1 MSVFRGEYQRRMGT
15 GADHGCRERVAERE
29 GQVAAPVQHEG
40 QVAARAE
47 RGLERQRIARAA
59 DPQGRAHDFLRRL
72 EVGGV
77 SRATRRSYSSDLDQ
91 LFAWLAERGLTVDD
105 LDRRTVRAF
114 AAELGRRGYAPATTA
129 RKLSTLRGLCRDLTE
144 RGVLG
149 ADPTRQLPGPRRRRR
164 LPRVL
169 PLGDVEALLAA
180 AGGTD
185 PLVLR
190 DRLILELLYGCGL
203 RSQELVS
210 LTMDDVRAG
219 EAQLIVHGKGAKTRI
234 VPMGDEAAAALRRYL
249 GRGRGAAATPGAA
262 GAVRAP
268 SAGRLGEQPLVVTR
282 SGRALLTSDVR
293 RLLLKYCRLA
303 GIEPASPHMLRH
315 AYATHMLER
324 GADLRAIQELLGH
337 ASVSTTQVYTHV
349 SGAHLRR
356 VYDLHHP
363 RA

>member
-1 MSVFRGEYQRRMGT
+1 MGT
-15 GADHGCRERVAERE
+15 GAEPGCRESATGRE
-29 GQVAAPVQHEG
+29 GDVSVEAEPERAA
-40 QVAARAE
+40 A
-47 RGLERQRIARAA
+47 AA
-59 DPQGRAHDFLRRL
+59 DPQGHAAGFLRRL
-72 EVGGV
+72 EVRGT
-77 SRATRRSYSSDLDQ
+77 SRATRRSYASDLDQ
-91 LFAWLAERGLTVDD
+91 LFEWLAGRGLTVDG
-105 LDRRTVRAF
+105 LDRRTARAF

-169 PLGDVEALLAA
+169 SLTDVEALLAA
-180 AGGTD
+180 AGGAD
-185 PLVLR
+185 PLALR
-190 DRLILELLYGCGL
+190 DRLVLELLYGCGL
-203 RSQELVS
+203 RSQELVG
-210 LTMDDVRAG
+210 LKIDDVRAG
-219 EAQLIVHGKGAKTRI
+219 EAQLIVHGKGSKTRV
-234 VPMGDEAAAALRRYL
+234 VPMGEEAAAALRRYL
-249 GRGRGAAATPGAA
+249 ARGRGALRTGRAGDAA
-262 GAVRAP
+262 GTAAAP
-268 SAGRLGEQPLVVTR
+268 APDGRLGGQPVLVTR
-282 SGRALLTSDVR
+282 TGRPLLTSDVR